1 MTVETGISSVQLGGG
16 QSDYRS
22 RKSVIFTFLVWLL
35 QILSEQQIYSF
46 AVLEHYEH
54 ELCSSQIQL

>member
-1 MTVETGISSVQLGGG
+1 MTVETDIFVQLGSATVKI
-16 QSDYRS
+16 SDQV
-22 RKSVIFTFLVWLL
+22 KNVNFTFLVWLL

-54 ELCSSQIQL
+54 GLCSSQIQM